1 MKAKWLYFLLWFGQL
16 FCFGTSTFAQ
26 NQPVSDQIRTLI
38 EGDSTYFNIAFD
50 QYPLHARTEL
60 ITFYTERAFQPG
72 WSKDEQLT
80 CNAMELRYLIQN
92 ASYDGLLPE
101 DYHLDGLNT
110 FFEKYF
116 SGIPL
121 TPLDLAKVDFLLS
134 DAFILYAN
142 HIFGGK
148 VHPEHLHST
157 WEILHKGK
165 EPKVLGK
172 LYMAVSENN
181 VKEQLFSLHPKF
193 AIYLRMRQ
201 SMKKYL
207 ELEKIDSGN
216 NWEKISVNESI
227 ELLQENEEINTIR
240 KRLQFWKD
248 LKPYP
253 MQPGTENTYDSVLY
267 QGVKN
272 FQERNGLHPDGVL
285 GKATIEALNKSPQ
298 DLIKQVSVNMERLRW
313 LPDTTL
319 QEFILVNIANYALD
333 YINKKD
339 TLLHSNA
346 IVGKTYRKTP
356 VFNGAMSYL
365 VFSPTWTVPPT
376 ILKNDVI
383 PAVKKNQN
391 YLQSKNMR
399 ILDFS
404 GNEISPSSIKWS
416 QVNGGNFKYMVRQ
429 DPGPSNALGRVKFM
443 FPNKHNVYIHDTPS
457 RSQFSKEDRAL
468 SSGCIRIEHPV
479 DLAKLLLSDQE
490 KWTDELI
497 KEALADNKERSVSLT
512 RKIPVIILY
521 LTLWTDSRKK
531 EQVRK
536 DIYDRDNELYKL
548 MQKPLNHSSI

>member
-1 MKAKWLYFLLWFGQL
+1 MKKVRWFYFLLCFGQL
-16 FCFGTSTFAQ
+16 FCLSMDALAQ
-26 NQPVSDQIRTLI
+26 NQPVSNQIRTLI
-38 EGDSTYFNIAFD
+38 EGDSTYFNIVFD
-50 QYPLHARTEL
+50 RYPLHSRTEL
-60 ITFYTERAFQPG
+60 ISFYSDRAFQPG
-72 WSKDEQLT
+72 WSKDGQLT
-80 CNAMELRYLIQN
+80 CNALELRHLIQN
-92 ASYDGLLPE
+92 ASFDGLLPE
-101 DYHLDGLNT
+101 DYQLDGLNI

-134 DAFILYAN
+134 DAFTLYAN
-142 HIFGGK
+142 HIFRGK

-157 WEILHKGK
+157 WEILQKGK
-165 EPKVLGK
+165 EPKVLEK
-172 LYMAVSENN
+172 LYLAVSEGN
-181 VKEQLFSLHPKF
+181 VKKQLFSLQPKF
-193 AIYLRMRQ
+193 EIYLRMRQ

-207 ELEKIDSGN
+207 ELDKKYSGK
-216 NWEKISVNESI
+216 NWNEISVNEPI
-227 ELLQENEEINTIR
+227 ELLQKSEEIQNIR

-248 LKPYP
+248 LKPYH
-253 MQPGTENTYDSVLY
+253 MLPGTENIYDSVLY
-267 QGVKN
+267 QGVKT

-285 GKATIEALNKSPQ
+285 GKATIEALNKKPK

-313 LPDTTL
+313 LPDTTV

-356 VFNGAMSYL
+356 VFNGTMSYL

-376 ILKNDVI
+376 ILENDVI
-383 PAVKKNQN
+383 PAVKKNAN

-404 GNEISPSSIKWS
+404 GNEIPPSSINWS
-416 QVNGGNFKYMVRQ
+416 NISGANFKYMVRQ

-457 RSQFSKEDRAL
+457 RSLFSKEDRAL
-468 SSGCIRIEHPV
+468 SSGCIRIERPI

-490 KWTDELI
+490 KWTDDLI
-497 KEALADNKERSVSLT
+497 KKALAEDQERSVSLS

-521 LTLWTDSRKK
+521 LTFWTDSRKK

-536 DIYDRDNELYKL
+536 DIYNRDDELYKL
-548 MQKPLNHSSI
+548 MQKPINKL

>member
-1 MKAKWLYFLLWFGQL
+1 
-16 FCFGTSTFAQ
+16 
-26 NQPVSDQIRTLI
+26 
-38 EGDSTYFNIAFD
+38 
-50 QYPLHARTEL
+50 
-60 ITFYTERAFQPG
+60 
-72 WSKDEQLT
+72 
-80 CNAMELRYLIQN
+80 MELRHLIQN
-92 ASYDGLLPE
+92 ATFDGFLPE
-101 DYHLDGLNT
+101 DYHLDGLNI

-121 TPLDLAKVDFLLS
+121 TPIDLAKVDFLLS

-148 VHPEHLHST
+148 VHPEHLHNT
-157 WEILHKGK
+157 WEILQKGK
-165 EPKVLGK
+165 EAKVLEK
-172 LYMAVSENN
+172 LYLAVTENN
-181 VKEQLFSLHPKF
+181 VKKQLFSLQPKF
-193 AIYLRMRQ
+193 SIYHRMRQ

-207 ELEKIDSGN
+207 ELIKRDSGN
-216 NWEKISVNESI
+216 NWKKIPIHESI
-227 ELLQENEEINTIR
+227 EILQKSEGIPTVR
-240 KRLQFWKD
+240 KRLQLWKD
-248 LKPYP
+248 LKPYS
-253 MQPGTENTYDSVLY
+253 MQPGTENIYDSILY
-267 QGVKN
+267 EGVKT
-272 FQERNGLHPDGVL
+272 FQERNGLFPDGVL
-285 GKATIEALNKSPQ
+285 GKATVEALNKSPQ
-298 DLIKQVSVNMERLRW
+298 ELIKQVSVNMERLRW
-313 LPDTTL
+313 LPDTTV

-383 PAVKKNQN
+383 PAVKNNLN

-404 GNEISPSSIKWS
+404 GNEIPPSSINWS
-416 QVNGGNFKYMVRQ
+416 TVNADNFKYMVRQ

-443 FPNKHNVYIHDTPS
+443 FPNKHNVYIHDSPS
-457 RSQFSKEDRAL
+457 RSLFSQEDRAL
-468 SSGCIRIEHPV
+468 SSGCIRIEKPIE
-479 DLAKLLLSDQE
+479 LAKLLLSDQK
-490 KWTDELI
+490 KWTDDLI
-497 KEALADNKERSVSLT
+497 KEALVGDEERSVSLT

-521 LTLWTDSRKK
+521 LTFWTDSRKK

-548 MQKPLNHSSI
+548 MQKPLNSSSI

>member
-1 MKAKWLYFLLWFGQL
+1 MSINTL
-16 FCFGTSTFAQ
+16 AQ
-26 NQPVSDQIRTLI
+26 NQPVSNQIRTLI

-50 QYPLHARTEL
+50 PYPLHSRTEL
-60 ITFYTERAFQPG
+60 ISFYSERAFQPG

-80 CNAMELRYLIQN
+80 CNALELRHLIQN
-92 ASYDGLLPE
+92 ATFDGLLPE
-101 DYHLDGLNT
+101 DYHLDGLNI

-121 TPLDLAKVDFLLS
+121 TPIDLAKVDFLLS

-157 WEILHKGK
+157 WEILQKGK
-165 EPKVLGK
+165 EPKVLEK
-172 LYMAVSENN
+172 LYLAVTENN
-181 VKEQLFSLHPKF
+181 VKKQLFSLQPKF
-193 AIYLRMRQ
+193 SIYLRMRQ

-207 ELEKIDSGN
+207 ELIKRDSGN
-216 NWEKISVNESI
+216 NWKKIPINESI
-227 ELLQENEEINTIR
+227 EILQKSEGIPTVR
-240 KRLQFWKD
+240 KRLQLWKD
-248 LKPYP
+248 LKPYS
-253 MQPGTENTYDSVLY
+253 MQPGTENIYDSILY
-267 QGVKN
+267 EGVKT
-272 FQERNGLHPDGVL
+272 FQERNGLFPDGVL
-285 GKATIEALNKSPQ
+285 GKATVEALNKSPQ
-298 DLIKQVSVNMERLRW
+298 ELIKQVSVNMERLRW
-313 LPDTTL
+313 LPDTTV

-383 PAVKKNQN
+383 PAVKNNLN

-404 GNEISPSSIKWS
+404 GNEIPPSSINWS
-416 QVNGGNFKYMVRQ
+416 TVNADNFKYMVRQ

-457 RSQFSKEDRAL
+457 RSLFSQEDRAL
-468 SSGCIRIEHPV
+468 SSGCIRIEKPIE
-479 DLAKLLLSDQE
+479 LAKLLLSDQK
-490 KWTDELI
+490 KWTDDLI
-497 KEALADNKERSVSLT
+497 KEALVGDEERSVSLT

-521 LTLWTDSRKK
+521 LTFWTDSRKK

-548 MQKPLNHSSI
+548 MQKPLNSSSI